1 MLNFELS
8 SKTMISFYPGPSR
21 TYDTIP
27 DYVKDAD
34 KAGVLSMNHRS
45 TECMALVKN
54 TIQELRK
61 KLSIPSSYTVL
72 FTSSATE
79 CWEIIAQ
86 SLIKDQSIHLYN
98 GAFGS
103 KWFDYTKAIKPK
115 ALPDVF
121 AGNHLLNPK
130 ELSYDVGDLICITQN
145 ETSNGTQVHNA
156 IIRGIKRKNPHHLIA
171 VDATSSLGGIELD
184 FASAD
189 VWFASVQ
196 KCLGL
201 PAGLALMICSPRAV
215 KRAAQVGDISH
226 YNSLINQVRMIK
238 KFQTTH
244 TPNVLGIY
252 LLNRVIKS
260 IASIRV
266 IEKRIKHQASEY
278 IKLIN
283 HIPSLSLFTDNHDVL
298 SDTVITVK
306 ASEVVIKKIKLKAKK
321 AGLLLGEG
329 YGALNPT
336 TFRIANFPALHKK
349 EIKALK
355 LFLEEI
361 NLYQTLRTKNN
372 HQQL

>member
-1 MLNFELS
+1 
-8 SKTMISFYPGPSR
+8 MISFYPGPSR
-21 TYDTIP
+21 TYDSIP
-27 DYVKDAD
+27 DYVHDAA

-45 TECMALVKN
+45 AECMMLVKN
-54 TIQELRK
+54 TILELRR
-61 KLSIPSSYTVL
+61 KLSIPQSYTIL

-86 SLIKDQSIHLYN
+86 SLIKAQSIHLYN

-103 KWFDYTKAIKPK
+103 KWFDYTKEIKPNS
-115 ALPDVF
+115 LSDSFSV
-121 AGNHLLNPK
+121 NQLLNPNQ
-130 ELSYDVGDLICITQN
+130 LSYDQGDTICITQN
-145 ETSNGTQVHNA
+145 ETSNGTQVSNS
-156 IIRGIKRKNPHHLIA
+156 IIRGIKKKNPNHLIA
-171 VDATSSLGGIELD
+171 VDATSSLGGIKLD

-201 PAGLALMICSPRAV
+201 PAGLALLICSPKAI
-215 KRAAQVGDISH
+215 KRAEQVGNTTH

-252 LLNRVIKS
+252 LLYRVMKAAPTILM
-260 IASIRV
+260 ID
-266 IEKRIKHQASEY
+266 KRIKQQASEY
-278 IKLIN
+278 FKVIN
-283 HIPSLSLFTDNHDVL
+283 RLPSLDLYADNKDLL

-306 ASEVVIKKIKLKAKK
+306 AKEATIKKIKLSAKK

-336 TFRIANFPALHKK
+336 TFRIANFPAINQK
-349 EIKALK
+349 EIKALRF
-355 LFLEEI
+355 FLEE
-361 NLYQTLRTKNN
+361 NT
-372 HQQL
+372 